1 MYRWIRFGLQPARDL
16 ERMRHKSD
24 SRKYRAAVTA
34 RQALKPLTAS
44 LASFPRRR
52 MVRACHAPL
61 ARSWYAW
68 MVTAIA
74 RAVHGSQPSHDSGL
88 SIRPTTSP
96 PSKRKTDKRLSLSLV
111 GLRCSVAAAHLK
123 SQCAMLF
130 SSLVLFQAR
139 HQTFPAA
146 IVAFNGP
153 V

>member
-44 LASFPRRR
+44 FASFPRRR
-52 MVRACHAPL
+52 MVRAYHAPL

-96 PSKRKTDKRLSLSLV
+96 PFKTKGRQETQPVSRRPPVLGS
-111 GLRCSVAAAHLK
+111 RRT
-123 SQCAMLF
+123 SQIAF
-130 SSLVLFQAR
+130 GVSSFL
-139 HQTFPAA
+139 TS
-146 IVAFNGP
+146 
-153 V
+153 